1 MRLRRWLTLSAGAS
15 AGAAAMYL
23 LDPDHGPARRRVAR
37 QQVLRQAR
45 SGAAATLVEARR
57 RSGEIATAA
66 VAGYQQSR
74 QVPPRSTPGST
85 HPPKPDATSDP
96 TRGAPR

>member
-1 MRLRRWLTLSAGAS
+1 MRFRTWLTLSTGAA

-37 QQVLRQAR
+37 QQALRQAR
-45 SGAAATLVEARR
+45 SGAATALVEARR
-57 RSGEIATAA
+57 RSAEVATAA

-74 QVPPRSTPGST
+74 QTP
-85 HPPKPDATSDP
+85 A
-96 TRGAPR
+96 